1 MKNVFLHGLGQ
12 SSASWG
18 KTLENSDIG
27 SECVCPELSELM
39 EGAASYSA
47 LYKGFSDYCETHT
60 ERINVCGL
68 SLGGILALNYAVE
81 HPDKVNSLVLI
92 GTQYKMPKALLRF
105 QNLIFSLMPNSSFK
119 EIGFRKADFIGLS
132 KSMMDLDFS
141 AELERIT
148 CPAMV
153 IVGAKDKPNRKA
165 AKEMSMKIRGCKFE
179 VIENSGHEV
188 NVDNPK
194 RLAEL
199 LNAFYNAEDKC
210 VT

>member
-12 SSASWG
+12 SSASWD
-18 KTLENSDIG
+18 KTLENSDLG
-27 SECVCPELSELM
+27 SECACPELSELM
-39 EGAASYSA
+39 DNEVSYPA
-47 LYKGFSDYCETHT
+47 LYKGFSDYCESLS
-60 ERINVCGL
+60 EKVNLCGL

-105 QNLIFSLMPNSSFK
+105 QNLIFRLMPSSSFK
-119 EIGFRKADFIGLS
+119 DIGFGKADFIGLS
-132 KSMMDLDFS
+132 KSMIDLNFS

-148 CPAMV
+148 CPVMV

-165 AKEMSMKIRGCKFE
+165 AEEMSMKIRGCKFE
-179 VIENSGHEV
+179 VVENSGHEV
-188 NVDNPK
+188 NGDDPK

>member
-18 KTLENSDIG
+18 KTLENSDLG
-27 SECVCPELSELM
+27 SECVCPELSELLKSK
-39 EGAASYSA
+39 ASYPA
-47 LYKGFSDYCETHT
+47 LYEGFCDYCESLS
-60 ERINVCGL
+60 EKVNLCGL
-68 SLGGILALNYAVE
+68 SLGGILALNYAIE

-105 QNLIFSLMPNSSFK
+105 QDLIFRIMPNSSFK
-119 EIGFRKADFIGLS
+119 NIGFGKADFVALS

-153 IVGAKDKPNRKA
+153 IVGEKDKPNRKA
-165 AKEMSMKIRGCKFE
+165 AEEMSMKIRGCKFE

-199 LNAFYNAEDKC
+199 LNAFYNPEEKC